1 MPEVAENYYQSD
13 AWNNRRKEILT
24 RDNYECRL
32 CGSLMGLQVHHKSYQ
47 AFGSGQESDTD
58 LISLCE
64 SCHPL
69 ATLSHRHQA
78 YLRGGEGR
86 NKINHA
92 SSLLLNKILAEIEH
106 NEYLHEKFVQQKP
119 QTNTNGS
126 IQLTPEKEPSEAAR
140 SCAHAWFK
148 FRPENEGEVTP
159 MPGIFHSVAK
169 RFDDEIISAF
179 EKTYNISKLHA
190 SFFIKEFIQELEK
203 EEECPIDRVGGLIT
217 NLCREVRDQ
226 VYQGLIQYGDIVP
239 LPTINEDE
247 PPEKEELGEE
257 EEPELEPELE
267 LDLGIEE
274 EPLTPQH
281 VPFTDSSVATS
292 NPIRSGMNSIKKI
305 FSATSE
311 EVEVD
316 DYTITISQTAIN
328 LKLGIN
334 CVRDLV
340 EKGELKSRRTG
351 PGEYVSE
358 SSIEKYLKIRPLSA
372 RSVMSILD
380 IPKKNDFYALCI
392 AGRLKNVREEGRAN
406 YRVDRDSLRNYM
418 REEEYSETQIAL
430 VDTARN

>member
-58 LISLCE
+58 LITLCE

-92 SSLLLNKILAEIEH
+92 SSLLLNKVLAEIEH
-106 NEYLHEKFVQQKP
+106 NEYLHEKFEQQKP

-190 SFFIKEFIQELEK
+190 AFFIKEFIQELEK
-203 EEECPIDRVGGLIT
+203 VEECPIDRVGGLIT

-239 LPTINEDE
+239 LPTINEAE
-247 PPEKEELGEE
+247 SETENEAENE
-257 EEPELEPELE
+257 VVVQEE
-267 LDLGIEE
+267 LDLSDE
-274 EPLTPQH
+274 EPLTTEH
-281 VPFTDSSVATS
+281 VPFTDSSIPTS
-292 NPIRSGMNSIKKI
+292 NPIRSGMKSLRNILSG
-305 FSATSE
+305 TSD

-316 DYTITISQTAIN
+316 DYTITMSQTAID
-328 LKLGIN
+328 LQLGIN

-340 EKGELKSRRTG
+340 EKGELKTRKTG
-351 PGEYVSE
+351 PIEYVSE
-358 SSIEKYLKIRPLSA
+358 SSIEKYLKVRPLST

-392 AGRLKNVREEGRAN
+392 AGRLKNVREEGKSN

>member
-13 AWNNRRKEILT
+13 AWNNRRKEILE
-24 RDNYECRL
+24 RDNHECRL
-32 CGSLMGLQVHHKSYQ
+32 CGSMMGLQVHHKSYQ
-47 AFGSGQESDTD
+47 AFGSGQEPDTD
-58 LISLCE
+58 LITLCE

-106 NEYLHEKFVQQKP
+106 NEYLHEKFEQQKP

-190 SFFIKEFIQELEK
+190 AFFIKEFIQELEK

-247 PPEKEELGEE
+247 SETENEAENE
-257 EEPELEPELE
+257 VVVQEE
-267 LDLGIEE
+267 LDLSDE
-274 EPLTPQH
+274 EPLTNEH

-292 NPIRSGMNSIKKI
+292 NPIRSGINSIKKI
-305 FSATSE
+305 FSGTSN

-316 DYTITISQTAIN
+316 DYTMTMSQTAIE
-328 LKLGIN
+328 LQLGIN

-340 EKGELKSRRTG
+340 EKGELKTRRTG
-351 PGEYVSE
+351 PIEYVSE
-358 SSIEKYLKIRPLSA
+358 SSIEKYLKVRPLST

-380 IPKKNDFYALCI
+380 IPKKNDFYALCTE
-392 AGRLKNVREEGRAN
+392 GRLKNVREEGRSY
-406 YRVDRDSLRNYM
+406 YRIDRDSLRNYM

>member
-1 MPEVAENYYQSD
+1 MPEVAAENYYQSD

-106 NEYLHEKFVQQKP
+106 NEYLHEKFEQQKP

-190 SFFIKEFIQELEK
+190 AFFIKEFIQELEK
-203 EEECPIDRVGGLIT
+203 VEECPIDRVGGLIT

-239 LPTINEDE
+239 LPTINEDD
-247 PPEKEELGEE
+247 PPEKEELDEE
-257 EEPELEPELE
+257 EEPELEPE

-292 NPIRSGMNSIKKI
+292 NPIRSGINSIKKI
-305 FSATSE
+305 FSGTPE

-316 DYTITISQTAIN
+316 DYTITISQTAVE
-328 LKLGIN
+328 LRMGTTF
-334 CVRDLV
+334 VRDLV
-340 EKGELKSRRTG
+340 EKGELKTRKKKM
-351 PGEYVSE
+351 GEYVSQ
-358 SSIEKYLKIRPLSA
+358 SSFNKYLKTGPLST
-372 RSVMSILD
+372 RSAMSILNV
-380 IPKKNDFYALCI
+380 PKKEDIYTLCTE
-392 AGRLKNVREEGRAN
+392 GRLKNVREEGRSY
-406 YRVDRDSLRNYM
+406 YRIDRDSLRNYM

-430 VDTARN
+430 VNTSWN

>member
-106 NEYLHEKFVQQKP
+106 NEYLHEKFEQQKP

-169 RFDDEIISAF
+169 RFDDEIIPAF

-190 SFFIKEFIQELEK
+190 AFFIKEFIQELEK
-203 EEECPIDRVGGLIT
+203 VEECPIDRVGGLIT

-239 LPTINEDE
+239 LPTINEAE
-247 PPEKEELGEE
+247 SETENEAENE
-257 EEPELEPELE
+257 VVVQEE
-267 LDLGIEE
+267 LDLSDE
-274 EPLTPQH
+274 EPLTTEH

-292 NPIRSGMNSIKKI
+292 NPIRSGMKSLRNILSG
-305 FSATSE
+305 TSD

-316 DYTITISQTAIN
+316 DYTITMSQTAID
-328 LKLGIN
+328 LQLGIN

-340 EKGELKSRRTG
+340 EKGELKTRKTG
-351 PGEYVSE
+351 PIEYVSE
-358 SSIEKYLKIRPLSA
+358 SSIEKYLKVRPLST

-392 AGRLKNVREEGRAN
+392 AGRLKNVRDEGRSN
-406 YRVDRDSLRNYM
+406 YRIDRDSLRNYM
-418 REEEYSETQIAL
+418 REESYSETQIAL

>member
-1 MPEVAENYYQSD
+1 MPEVAAENYYQSD

-106 NEYLHEKFVQQKP
+106 NEYLHEKFEQQKP

-190 SFFIKEFIQELEK
+190 AFFIKEFIQELEK

-247 PPEKEELGEE
+247 PPEKEALDEE
-257 EEPELEPELE
+257 EEPELEPE

-281 VPFTDSSVATS
+281 VPFIDSSVPDP

-305 FSATSE
+305 FSGTSD

-316 DYTITISQTAIN
+316 DYTMTMSQTAIE
-328 LKLGIN
+328 LQLGIN

-340 EKGELKSRRTG
+340 EKGELKTRRTG
-351 PGEYVSE
+351 PIEYVSE
-358 SSIEKYLKIRPLSA
+358 SSIEKYLKVRPLST

-392 AGRLKNVREEGRAN
+392 AGRLKNVREEGRSY
-406 YRVDRDSLRNYM
+406 YRIDRDSLRNYM
-418 REEEYSETQIAL
+418 REESYSETQIAL
-430 VDTARN
+430 VNTSWN

>member
-1 MPEVAENYYQSD
+1 MPEVAAENYYQSD

-190 SFFIKEFIQELEK
+190 AFFIKEFIQELEK

-239 LPTINEDE
+239 LPTINEAE
-247 PPEKEELGEE
+247 SETENEAENE
-257 EEPELEPELE
+257 VVVQEE
-267 LDLGIEE
+267 LDLSDE
-274 EPLTPQH
+274 EPLTTEH
-281 VPFTDSSVATS
+281 VPFSGSSAPTS
-292 NPIRSGMNSIKKI
+292 NPIRSGMKSLRKI
-305 FSATSE
+305 LYGTSE

-316 DYTITISQTAIN
+316 DYILPITQAAVELRVGTTSVRN
-328 LKLGIN
+328 L
-334 CVRDLV
+334 VA
-340 EKGELKSRRTG
+340 KGELKAQKKKL
-351 PGEYVSE
+351 GEYVSQ
-358 SSIEKYLKIRPLSA
+358 SSFNKYLKTGALST
-372 RSVMSILD
+372 RSVMSILN
-380 IPKKNDFYALCI
+380 IPKKESIYALCTE
-392 AGRLKNVREEGRAN
+392 GRLNNVREEGKVN
-406 YRVDRDSLRNYM
+406 YRIDRDSLRNYM
-418 REEEYSETQIAL
+418 REENYSESQIAL
-430 VDTARN
+430 VDTSWN